1 MTFLY
6 GFLKRVIKNDAI
18 HLDPPEVYNW
28 RVFALAAAACFGGTL
43 FGMDTGIIGGVLTMP
58 DFMKEFGLDKLDKH
72 AAANLSANLV
82 TTMQAGAFA
91 GALLANPLADRLG
104 RKPAL
109 LVVSIF
115 AFIGGILQAFSY
127 GSFACFYVGRFVEGL
142 GLGGA
147 TMVAPSYVSEN
158 SPRAIRG
165 LLIGFYQLFETMGA
179 MVAFFI
185 DYGSLLHIK
194 GHASW
199 MVPLA
204 MQSLPPVLIFVSI
217 LFCPESPR
225 WLASKDNWEDASR
238 VLADV
243 RHLPIEH
250 PYVQQELLELRTQLE
265 EERRSVHGTGFWAL
279 QKECWLIPA
288 NRKRAL
294 LSIGLMV
301 CQQWTGTNAINYY
314 APTIFG
320 ALGIS
325 GRTTGLLATGVY
337 GIVKMCSC
345 AIFITFLADTLGRRL
360 SFVWTAF
367 AMFICM
373 FYIGFYVRF
382 DPPVP
387 GAAIPPAGYVALVAV
402 YLFAAAFQFGWGP
415 VCWIYVSEIPTNRL
429 RGQNVALAAATQWLF
444 NLVVARV
451 SPVMLVTAGGP
462 TGYGTYFIYG
472 SFCFV
477 MGILAFW
484 VPETKGISLERMD
497 ELFGAADFSGLEDV
511 GMAGKHETEEAQVEN
526 VRYNHK
532 VDRMAKTQGVASLA

>member
-1 MTFLY
+1 
-6 GFLKRVIKNDAI
+6 
-18 HLDPPEVYNW
+18 
-28 RVFALAAAACFGGTL
+28 
-43 FGMDTGIIGGVLTMP
+43 
-58 DFMKEFGLDKLDKH
+58 
-72 AAANLSANLV
+72 
-82 TTMQAGAFA
+82 
-91 GALLANPLADRLG
+91 
-104 RKPAL
+104 
-109 LVVSIF
+109 
-115 AFIGGILQAFSY
+115 
-127 GSFACFYVGRFVEGL
+127 
-142 GLGGA
+142 
-147 TMVAPSYVSEN
+147 MVAPSYVSEN

-225 WLASKDNWEDASR
+225 WLASKDNWDDASR

-294 LSIGLMV
+294 LSMGLMV

-314 APTIFG
+314 APTIFA
-320 ALGIS
+320 ALGID
-325 GRTTGLLATGVY
+325 GTTTGLLATGVY

-345 AIFITFLADTLGRRL
+345 AIFITFLADTLGRRW

-367 AMFICM
+367 AMFLCM

-382 DPPVP
+382 DPPVK

-472 SFCFV
+472 TFCFV
-477 MGILAFW
+477 MGVLAFW
-484 VPETKGISLERMD
+484 IPETKGISLERMD

-511 GMAGKHETEEAQVEN
+511 GMAAKHETDEAQVEN
-526 VRYNHK
+526 VRYDHK
-532 VDRMAKTQGVASLA
+532 VDRMAKTQGIANLA

>member
-1 MTFLY
+1 
-6 GFLKRVIKNDAI
+6 
-18 HLDPPEVYNW
+18 
-28 RVFALAAAACFGGTL
+28 
-43 FGMDTGIIGGVLTMP
+43 
-58 DFMKEFGLDKLDKH
+58 
-72 AAANLSANLV
+72 
-82 TTMQAGAFA
+82 
-91 GALLANPLADRLG
+91 
-104 RKPAL
+104 
-109 LVVSIF
+109 
-115 AFIGGILQAFSY
+115 
-127 GSFACFYVGRFVEGL
+127 
-142 GLGGA
+142 
-147 TMVAPSYVSEN
+147 
-158 SPRAIRG
+158 
-165 LLIGFYQLFETMGA
+165 
-179 MVAFFI
+179 
-185 DYGSLLHIK
+185 
-194 GHASW
+194 

-225 WLASKDNWEDASR
+225 WLASKDNWDDASR

-314 APTIFG
+314 APTIFA
-320 ALGIS
+320 ALGID
-325 GRTTGLLATGVY
+325 GTTTGLLATGVY

-345 AIFITFLADTLGRRL
+345 AIFITFLADTLGRRW

-367 AMFICM
+367 AMFLCM

-382 DPPVP
+382 DPPVK

-429 RGQNVALAAATQWLF
+429 RGQNVSLAAATQWLF

-472 SFCFV
+472 TFCFV
-477 MGILAFW
+477 MGVLAFW

-511 GMAGKHETEEAQVEN
+511 GMAAKHETDEAQVEN
-526 VRYNHK
+526 VLYDHK
-532 VDRMAKTQGVASLA
+532 VDRMAKTQGAANLA

>member
-1 MTFLY
+1 MGGYNFL
-6 GFLKRVIKNDAI
+6 RTVVRNDAI
-18 HLDPPEVYNW
+18 ALDPPEVYNW

-58 DFMKEFGLDKLDKH
+58 DFKAEFGLNGLSKTD
-72 AAANLSANLV
+72 AANLSANLV

-91 GALLANPLADRLG
+91 GALLANPLAGKLG
-104 RKPAL
+104 RKPGLLIVAL
-109 LVVSIF
+109 F

-127 GSFACFYVGRFVEGL
+127 GNFACFYVGRFVEGL

-147 TMVAPSYVSEN
+147 TMMAPTYVAEN
-158 SPRAIRG
+158 SPRGIRG

-185 DYGSLLHIK
+185 DYGALLNIS
-194 GHASW
+194 GHGAW

-225 WLASKDNWEDASR
+225 WLASKDNWDKASE
-238 VLADV
+238 VLSQV
-243 RHLPIEH
+243 RHLPVEH

-265 EERRSVHGTGFWAL
+265 EERRSVHGTGFWAT
-279 QKECWLIPA
+279 QKECWLVPG

-294 LSIGLMV
+294 MSIGLMV

-314 APTIFG
+314 APTIFT
-320 ALGIS
+320 ALGI
-325 GRTTGLLATGVY
+325 TGNANSLLATGVY
-337 GIVKMCSC
+337 GIVKMVSC
-345 AIFITFLADTLGRRL
+345 GLFITFLADTLGRRW
-360 SFVWTAF
+360 SFVWTGF
-367 AMFICM
+367 AMSFCM
-373 FYIGFYVRF
+373 FYLGFYVRF
-382 DPPVP
+382 DPPVD
-387 GAAIPPAGYVALVAV
+387 GAAIPAAGYVALVMV

-429 RGQNVALAAATQWLF
+429 RGYNVSLAAATQWLF

-451 SPVMLVTAGGP
+451 SPVMLVSAGAH
-462 TGYGTYFIYG
+462 GYGTYFIYAC
-472 SFCFV
+472 FCFAMAV
-477 MGILAFW
+477 IAYW

-497 ELFGAADFSGLEDV
+497 ELFGTADFSGLEDV
-511 GMAGKHETEEAQVEN
+511 GKAAKQVHDEEEKGVTENRE
-526 VRYNHK
+526 R
-532 VDRMAKTQGVASLA
+532 L